1 MNPFSCRSNN
11 NEDKVME
18 DQKPTVLRMYDAG
31 PFSWVRS
38 NMEYVFAMIESTGRQ
53 LFLRMN
59 WKGSSGLTR
68 ANVPQLSLA
77 LDSGATILFFS
88 NQELLQ
94 AIKKSNKLMTIHCGG
109 STFNQAM
116 IGRLREELNH
126 LPLPKG
132 EVCIVKDGITN
143 LLSMG
148 NLVKEGYRVQM
159 DSDVENTINIFNE
172 DGSYIK
178 FVCV

>member
-1 MNPFSCRSNN
+1 
-11 NEDKVME
+11 
-18 DQKPTVLRMYDAG
+18 
-31 PFSWVRS
+31 
-38 NMEYVFAMIESTGRQ
+38 MEYVFAMIESTGRQ
-53 LFLRMN
+53 LFPRMN

-77 LDSGATILFFS
+77 LDSGATIHFFS

-94 AIKKSNKLMTIHCGG
+94 SIKKNNRAMKIHCGG
-109 STFNQAM
+109 STFDQAM
-116 IGRLREELNH
+116 MWRLREELNH

-132 EVCIVKDGITN
+132 EVCIAKDGIAN

-148 NLVKEGYRVQM
+148 KLVKEGYRVQM
-159 DSDVENTINIFNE
+159 DSDVENAINMFNE